1 MLVADTN
8 VWARALLNDDAQE
21 ARKARKALAEARSQ
35 GAVFVPLIV
44 FAELAWVLRSKWER
58 DRVLTSLEGLLMTR
72 AIVVEAPTLAQKA
85 IEIAREG
92 HGGLADHLIAQ
103 IGFANGAKEIIT
115 FDKAFSKALN
125 VRRLK

>member
-8 VWARALLNDDAQE
+8 VWARALLNDDASE

-72 AIVVEAPTLAQKA
+72 GIVVEAPTLAQNA
-85 IEIAREG
+85 IECAREG
-92 HGGLADHLIAQ
+92 NGGLADHLIAQ

-115 FDKAFSKALN
+115 FDKAFSKAPN